1 MQNNKNDNVNRT
13 EKIMNLRRQIYFL
26 ETENL
31 HKKVPQSDPEM
42 VEKIIKQIKRFVDNE
57 EVE

>member
-1 MQNNKNDNVNRT
+1 MQNNINDNKNRT

-26 ETENL
+26 EAGNL
-31 HKKVPQSDPEM
+31 HKKVPQPDAEM
-42 VEKIIKQIKRFVDNE
+42 VEKIIKQIKRLVDNE